1 MRVLLTTILATA
13 VTLAIAVPVL
23 CQTQQASEKSSISGT
38 VTLEGHPQAGI
49 TIYLQCS
56 PAKFSRP
63 TTKNSK
69 KTDAQGRYTFDGLAP
84 GECEVQANAYSRGS
98 AKQSHNVMIETG
110 ENITGVDFSFSTGGV
125 ITGRVI
131 DSDGR
136 PVVRGSVWADRDI
149 KEWRESRGTG
159 TERDGRSEVDDRGVY
174 RIFGLSPGKYEVY
187 YSPGFG
193 SWDTQRL
200 TKTYYPST
208 TDEEKASMVAV
219 KAGMETTAV
228 NIVPAVA
235 SRSKTFKAMG
245 RLINKETGQPMPDI
259 EITAFAQHRTDTP
272 PLPSGWHRAQSDAA
286 GNFTIEGLTAAT
298 YSLDA
303 RSYNGTA
310 WFSEDIE
317 FTVTNGDVAGLE
329 LQLHRGAFISGTVK
343 IEGTSDPAVLA
354 MLNQLSVHASFAPQ
368 GANVSSDGGFR
379 VTGIAPGNVDVR
391 VYGPGNKFSVV
402 RLEKDGLDLGQSVKV
417 ASGEEVAGL
426 QVIVGYCN
434 GSIRGQVRVV
444 GGPLPP
450 GAQMSL
456 VADPPGKDNDDRL
469 LFAMMSPFA
478 VEPDLRGRFL
488 ISNLKPGE
496 HQVVLVVTGLDALGP
511 ESPFSRVIRSE
522 PVTVSNDSETEMT
535 ITLDLTPKQK
545 SPGL

>member
-23 CQTQQASEKSSISGT
+23 CQTQQTSEKSATQATSSISGT
-38 VTLEGHPQAGI
+38 ATLEGHPQAGI

-56 PAKFSRP
+56 AAKFSRP
-63 TTKNSK
+63 ATSSK
-69 KTDAQGRYTFDGLAP
+69 KTDAQGRYSFDGLAP

-136 PVVRGSVWADRDI
+136 PAVRGSVWADRDI
-149 KEWRESRGTG
+149 EEWRESRGTG
-159 TERDGRSEVDDRGVY
+159 TERDGQSEVDDRGDY

-228 NIVPAVA
+228 NIVPAMA

-272 PLPSGWHRAQSDAA
+272 PPPSGWHGARSDAT
-286 GNFTIEGLTAAT
+286 GNF
-298 YSLDA
+298 
-303 RSYNGTA
+303 
-310 WFSEDIE
+310 
-317 FTVTNGDVAGLE
+317 
-329 LQLHRGAFISGTVK
+329 
-343 IEGTSDPAVLA
+343 
-354 MLNQLSVHASFAPQ
+354 
-368 GANVSSDGGFR
+368 
-379 VTGIAPGNVDVR
+379 
-391 VYGPGNKFSVV
+391 
-402 RLEKDGLDLGQSVKV
+402 
-417 ASGEEVAGL
+417 
-426 QVIVGYCN
+426 
-434 GSIRGQVRVV
+434 
-444 GGPLPP
+444 
-450 GAQMSL
+450 
-456 VADPPGKDNDDRL
+456 
-469 LFAMMSPFA
+469 
-478 VEPDLRGRFL
+478 
-488 ISNLKPGE
+488 
-496 HQVVLVVTGLDALGP
+496 
-511 ESPFSRVIRSE
+511 
-522 PVTVSNDSETEMT
+522 
-535 ITLDLTPKQK
+535 
-545 SPGL
+545 